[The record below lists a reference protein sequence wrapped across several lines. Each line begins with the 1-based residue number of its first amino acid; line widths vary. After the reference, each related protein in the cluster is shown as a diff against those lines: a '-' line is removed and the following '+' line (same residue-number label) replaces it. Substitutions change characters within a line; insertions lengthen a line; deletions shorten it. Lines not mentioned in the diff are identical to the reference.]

1 MQDPQL
7 AANPSFVEPFEAP
20 PDHLRRA
27 AVAEPARSA
36 ETEDGAGV
44 GPGRIER
51 AEPQRSRLDV
61 VARGQ
66 LDLCIEVAPVGRQA
80 GVGGVPRVDEAG
92 ALVVLQLRHFL
103 EAAELELA
111 LDALRV
117 ESAQQRLDLLGG
129 DTRAPACRGEI
140 DHLSP
145 AAGIGRPQQRGC
157 SPGILLVGDDQA
169 QAGRLPVVRKTPHEL
184 AKLVDQAQALGLPT
198 AGKPALEVFDE
209 AHCAERTITPVA
221 KVEQR
226 RGVSDEVLRE
236 FFREMLLIR
245 RFEEKVEER
254 LRAGEL
260 PGFLHVAIG
269 QEAVAVGV
277 CRALADGDVIA
288 STHRAHG
295 HTLAKGTHPNELMAE
310 LYGKLEGCSHGYG
323 GSMHL
328 YDVERGN
335 LGANAVVGGGLPA
348 IVGAALAFQ
357 VRGEPRVAVAFFG
370 DGATN
375 IGTFH
380 ESLNLAQLWG
390 VPAVFVCE
398 DNHWAESTPESQHS
412 PIQDLSKRAEA
423 FGMKSM
429 KVDGQDVEEVNKV
442 AARALKHARDGK
454 GPVFL
459 LCETQRLVGH
469 YIGDPQVYRDKDELH
484 RLQET
489 ADPIKLLREKLGLSD
504 EEFEAL
510 DREVQELVDASVE
523 FAKAGTDPKPE
534 DALKNVYA

>member
-1 MQDPQL
+1 MQ
-7 AANPSFVEPFEAP
+7 
-20 PDHLRRA
+20 
-27 AVAEPARSA
+27 
-36 ETEDGAGV
+36 
-44 GPGRIER
+44 
-51 AEPQRSRLDV
+51 
-61 VARGQ
+61 
-66 LDLCIEVAPVGRQA
+66 
-80 GVGGVPRVDEAG
+80 
-92 ALVVLQLRHFL
+92 
-103 EAAELELA
+103 
-111 LDALRV
+111 
-117 ESAQQRLDLLGG
+117 
-129 DTRAPACRGEI
+129 
-140 DHLSP
+140 
-145 AAGIGRPQQRGC
+145 
-157 SPGILLVGDDQA
+157 
-169 QAGRLPVVRKTPHEL
+169 
-184 AKLVDQAQALGLPT
+184 
-198 AGKPALEVFDE
+198 
-209 AHCAERTITPVA
+209 RTITPVA

-226 RGVSDEVLRE
+226 RGVAEETLRE

-254 LRAGEL
+254 FRAGEL

-328 YDVERGN
+328 YDIERGN

-348 IVGAALAFQ
+348 IVGAALAFKF
-357 VRGEPRVAVAFFG
+357 RKEPRVAVAFFG

-380 ESLNLAQLWG
+380 ESLNLAQLWQ

-398 DNHWAESTPESQHS
+398 DNHWAESTPAKQHL
-412 PIQDLSKRAEA
+412 PIEDLSKRPEA
-423 FGMKSM
+423 FGMKLI
-429 KVDGQDVEEVNKV
+429 KVDGQDVEEVHK
-442 AARALKHARDGK
+442 AASRALKHARDGK

-459 LCETQRLVGH
+459 LCETERLVGH
-469 YIGDPQVYRDKDELH
+469 YIGDPQVYRDKDELQ

-489 ADPIKLLREKLGLSD
+489 RDPVELLREKLGLSD
-504 EEFEAL
+504 AEYEEV